1 MSTPMDCARVALG
14 REVDDC
20 EEVRVS
26 PWRGMVEADMRW
38 LDGSNHAHRMH
49 RAEWLRLIRE
59 ALAEE
64 AKE

>member
-14 REVDDC
+14 LEVDGC
-20 EEVRVS
+20 REVRVS

-38 LDGSNHAHRMH
+38 PGGDNHTHRMPL
-49 RAEWLRLIRE
+49 AEWLRLIRE

-64 AKE
+64 VTE